1 MGNPRDDRGPSSLNR
16 WLLQVCLSG
25 YPDSMGVIITD
36 ELPADPLDA
45 LRELARTET
54 ELDELRRKQ
63 VAAAR
68 AAGATWEQ
76 VGEALGISRQ
86 SAWEYYAART
96 RAEIAATAAA
106 NTQLSDDDAMDLAV
120 EEVRAVRRRR
130 RAG

>member
-1 MGNPRDDRGPSSLNR
+1 
-16 WLLQVCLSG
+16 
-25 YPDSMGVIITD
+25 MGVIATN

-45 LRELARTET
+45 LRVLTRTEV
-54 ELDELRRKQ
+54 ELDELRRQQ

-76 VGEALGISRQ
+76 VGDALGVSRQ
-86 SAWEYYAART
+86 SAWEYYTGRT
-96 RAEIAATAAA
+96 RGELAA
-106 NTQLSDDDAMDLAV
+106 NAASNTELSEDEAMDLAV

>member
-1 MGNPRDDRGPSSLNR
+1 VLPS
-16 WLLQVCLSG
+16 WALSG
-25 YPDSMGVIITD
+25 YPDDVGVIVAD

-45 LRELARTET
+45 LRELARTEV
-54 ELDELRRKQ
+54 ELDELRRQQ

-86 SAWEYYAART
+86 SAWEHYAART
-96 RAEIAATAAA
+96 RAELAA
-106 NTQLSDDDAMDLAV
+106 NAVANTDLSEEDAVDLAV
-120 EEVRAVRRRR
+120 EDVRAVRRGR

>member
-1 MGNPRDDRGPSSLNR
+1 M
-16 WLLQVCLSG
+16 SG
-25 YPDSMGVIITD
+25 YPDNMRVIVTE

-45 LRELARTET
+45 LRALARTEA

-86 SAWEYYAART
+86 SAWEYYAARA
-96 RAEIAATAAA
+96 RSELAANAAA
-106 NTQLSDDDAMDLAV
+106 NTNLSEDDAMDLSV

>member
-1 MGNPRDDRGPSSLNR
+1 M
-16 WLLQVCLSG
+16 SG
-25 YPDSMGVIITD
+25 YPDRMGVIVTD

-45 LRELARTET
+45 LRALARTEA
-54 ELDELRRKQ
+54 ELDELRRQQ

-68 AAGATWEQ
+68 DAGATWEQ

-86 SAWEYYAART
+86 SAWEYYVART
-96 RAEIAATAAA
+96 RAEFAANAAA
-106 NTQLSDDDAMDLAV
+106 NTKLSEDDAMDLAV

>member
-1 MGNPRDDRGPSSLNR
+1 
-16 WLLQVCLSG
+16 
-25 YPDSMGVIITD
+25 MGVMVID

-45 LRELARTET
+45 LRALTRTEA

-68 AAGATWEQ
+68 DAGATWEQ
-76 VGEALGISRQ
+76 VGDALGMSRQ
-86 SAWEYYAART
+86 SAWEYYAAGARSQL
-96 RAEIAATAAA
+96 AANAAA
-106 NTQLSDDDAMDLAV
+106 NADLSEDDAMDLAV

>member
-1 MGNPRDDRGPSSLNR
+1 MPRTL
-16 WLLQVCLSG
+16 LSG
-25 YPDSMGVIITD
+25 YPDGMGVIVAD

-45 LRELARTET
+45 LRALARTEA

-96 RAEIAATAAA
+96 RAEFAANAAA
-106 NTQLSDDDAMDLAV
+106 NTKLSEDDAMDLAV